1 MALFANICPLDGR
14 YREATDDIRRVWG
27 DIHLMRHRVFIELK
41 WLEFYLDHV
50 HSEGPMTDKQRQALQ
65 PLYEV
70 TEEDLARI
78 STFEKQTNHDV
89 KAVEYYI
96 RERLSAVPCLSSLKE
111 YVHIFCT
118 SEDINNLA
126 YALMATKANTEALLP
141 SMRWLINELQRMAAE
156 HAETPLLARTHGQP
170 ATPTTFGKEFAV
182 YCHRLS
188 KHMQKLEALR
198 PCGKFNGAVGNFNA
212 HVVAFPDKH
221 WPELAQTFVEVCV
234 VRLFGRWKGE
244 KQPWFESSIEQ
255 QERGFTRHSLA
266 SELLVL
272 RRAELEVGSSTM
284 PHKINPID
292 FENAEGNLGLANAM
306 LRFFSGKLPVSRLQ
320 RDLSDTTCLRS
331 LGCALGYSLLGIKSC
346 LRGFKKT
353 TVSAVSARKELQLH
367 WEVLAEPVQSVMRS
381 AKGRRWGRRC
391 ITFDLGRGPAQ
402 LDYLPVHVAS
412 AALEAGTHT
421 AREDSCRRHSLSS
434 LAKAF
439 TRIWQGKQVTGR
451 EVQERQKARE
461 LPTQE
466 RAQKD
471 KEWTC
476 RPRRVVGRL

>member
-221 WPELAQTFVEVCV
+221 WPELAQTFVESLGLVYQPLSTQIECHDWVAEYCDDLARFNTVLIGLCV
-234 VRLFGRWKGE
+234 DCWTYISR
-244 KQPWFESSIEQ
+244 
-255 QERGFTRHSLA
+255 
-266 SELLVL
+266 ELLVL

-367 WEVLAEPVQSVMRS
+367 WEVLAEPVQSVMRRFGQPQAYEQLKELTRGNTVTPETLRAFIAN
-381 AKGRRWGRRC
+381 AK
-391 ITFDLGRGPAQ
+391 
-402 LDYLPVHVAS
+402 LPETDRERLLKLSPETYTGIAS
-412 AALEAGTHT
+412 HLAG
-421 AREDSCRRHSLSS
+421 
-434 LAKAF
+434 
-439 TRIWQGKQVTGR
+439 G
-451 EVQERQKARE
+451 VQRK
-461 LPTQE
+461 
-466 RAQKD
+466 
-471 KEWTC
+471 
-476 RPRRVVGRL
+476 